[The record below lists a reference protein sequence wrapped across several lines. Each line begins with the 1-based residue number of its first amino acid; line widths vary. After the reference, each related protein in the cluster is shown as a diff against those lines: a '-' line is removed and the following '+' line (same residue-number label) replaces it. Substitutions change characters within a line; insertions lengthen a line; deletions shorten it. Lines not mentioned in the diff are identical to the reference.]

1 VRAPTPLERKQMLL
15 AAAETARRR
24 AEVAAKVAARR
35 AARSQ
40 PTEVVTLEQLKSSRS
55 ASTNEAPA
63 KTRAAKVQVA
73 HRPRVR
79 RSPSRSLAHL
89 SPTRARAIAM
99 ARGEVPATRL
109 QQRKPR
115 QIAGLTPAQTE
126 ALAPARPQALAQL
139 AARPAPAP
147 RPQSPPRFA
156 PAAPAPPAPPVN
168 LDSASAER
176 LALALRDVKS
186 GRIQGPQAQV
196 ILRLASAAIH
206 ASRY

>member
-1 VRAPTPLERKQMLL
+1 MKLRK
-15 AAAETARRR
+15 T
-24 AEVAAKVAARR
+24 
-35 AARSQ
+35 
-40 PTEVVTLEQLKSSRS
+40 
-55 ASTNEAPA
+55 
-63 KTRAAKVQVA
+63 
-73 HRPRVR
+73 
-79 RSPSRSLAHL
+79 
-89 SPTRARAIAM
+89 
-99 ARGEVPATRL
+99 
-109 QQRKPR
+109 
-115 QIAGLTPAQTE
+115 AGLTPAQSE
-126 ALAPARPQALAQL
+126 ALAPARQQALAQL

-168 LDSASAER
+168 MDSASAER